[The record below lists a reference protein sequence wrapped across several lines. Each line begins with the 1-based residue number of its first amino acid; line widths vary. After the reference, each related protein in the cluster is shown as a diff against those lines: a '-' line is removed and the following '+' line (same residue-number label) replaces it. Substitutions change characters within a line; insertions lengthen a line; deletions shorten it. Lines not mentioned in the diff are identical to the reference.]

1 MKAEKKLL
9 GQCHIHLST
18 FYTFQYIIWIYR
30 EKKATSVTVNLST
43 LSCFVQFV
51 DMPVNKLRMC
61 LNKLVQKSTP
71 YVNYKGPLIPS
82 QSDCVTV
89 RINYFLRNVKS
100 FFHGETIN
108 LLPYLTFVHFRAY
121 WGMDVKGSY
130 LHIYL
135 KALRIL

>member
-9 GQCHIHLST
+9 GQFQIHLSA
-18 FYTFQYIIWIYR
+18 FYTFQYTIWIYR
-30 EKKATSVTVNLST
+30 EKNATSVTVNLST

-51 DMPVNKLRMC
+51 DMPVNKLVSQQPRAEINS
-61 LNKLVQKSTP
+61 LYELQ
-71 YVNYKGPLIPS
+71 GPLNTIPKW
-82 QSDCVTV
+82 
-89 RINYFLRNVKS
+89 LRDSKNQLLSAECQS

-121 WGMDVKGSY
+121 WGMGVKGSY